1 MFTGIVETVGEVLE
15 IRRGAQSSRLRIA
28 APDILGDVHE
38 GDSICTNG
46 VCLTVDAYDAG
57 AFQADVMAESLRYSS
72 LGDLKVGSPVNLE
85 RAMRADGR
93 FGGHFVSG
101 HIDGTGSLRR
111 MDREDN
117 AIWLEVECP
126 RELMPYIVR
135 KGSVSLDGTSLTVAE
150 VLKDGFRVSLIPHTG
165 EKTILTGRRTGQ
177 RLNIEVDMLGKIVEK
192 LLFHGDESKRE
203 AGGISHGFL
212 AENGF
217 I

>member
-15 IRRGAQSSRLRIA
+15 IRRGGRSSRLRIA
-28 APDILGDVHE
+28 APDILEDVQE

-57 AFQADVMAESLRYSS
+57 TFQSDVMAESLRCSS

-101 HIDGTGSLRR
+101 HTDGTGTLRR

-117 AIWLEVECP
+117 TIWLEVECQP
-126 RELMPYIVR
+126 ELMPYIVR
-135 KGSVSLDGTSLTVAE
+135 KGSVALDGTSLTVAE
-150 VLKDGFRVSLIPHTG
+150 VLSDGFRVSLIPHTG
-165 EKTILTGRRTGQ
+165 EKTILTGRRTGE
-177 RLNIEVDMLGKIVEK
+177 RLNIEVDMLGKIVEN
-192 LLFHGDESKRE
+192 LLFHGDKSKQEKR
-203 AGGISHGFL
+203 ISRSFL